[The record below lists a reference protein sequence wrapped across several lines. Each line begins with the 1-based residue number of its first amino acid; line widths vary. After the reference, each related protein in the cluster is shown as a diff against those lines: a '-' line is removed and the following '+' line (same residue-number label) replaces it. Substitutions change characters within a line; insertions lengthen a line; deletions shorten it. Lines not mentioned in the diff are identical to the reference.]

1 MTYMMY
7 NPYVQYITQGNAV
20 FDGKQ
25 LIFSVNFRRITP
37 RVRARII
44 I

>member
-1 MTYMMY
+1 MKYKA
-7 NPYVQYITQGNAV
+7 NIQYITQGNTA

-25 LIFSVNFRRITP
+25 LIFSVNFRKITP